1 MAKDIELKIYMPER
15 QVLNQKVYR
24 AVLPFDNKTITVL
37 KDRAPTLIGLEI
49 GKIQILDEEN
59 KVVDEWLVAGGAADI
74 KNNTCT
80 ILTEIAFNKQEIDL
94 EKAIE
99 LDKEFHN
106 PFYKWLKELY
116 EQEEINKKLQQ
127 KHK

>member
-1 MAKDIELKIYMPER
+1 MAKDIELKIYMPEK

-37 KDRAPTLIGLEI
+37 KDRAPTLIALEI
-49 GKIQILDEEN
+49 GKVQILDEEN
-59 KVVDEWLVAGGAADI
+59 QIIDEWLVSGGAADI

-80 ILTEIAFNKQEIDL
+80 ILTEVAFNKNEINL
-94 EKAIE
+94 ETARE

-106 PFYKWLKELY
+106 PFYKWLVEIFEKE
-116 EQEEINKKLQQ
+116 ETNKKLQQ

>member
-1 MAKDIELKIYMPER
+1 MAKDIELKIYMPEK
-15 QVLNQKVYR
+15 QVLVQKVYR

-59 KVVDEWLVAGGAADI
+59 KVIDEWLVAGGAADI

-80 ILTEIAFNKQEIDL
+80 ILTEVAFNKQEIDL
-94 EKAIE
+94 EKARQ

-116 EQEEINKKLQQ
+116 EKEEINKKLQQ